1 MGGIA
6 LTQKGVCR
14 VVNLSKSG
22 VSLKCFSELEF
33 PNEFTID
40 IYDETGLD
48 LQELKVKKVWEKRPS
63 SLLQSE
69 LEFGGSFE
77 NLSTS
82 QEVQLYSYLMQ
93 RMLVDPTAPIQK

>member
-6 LTQKGVCR
+6 LTQKGVCQ
-14 VVNLSKSG
+14 VVNLSKGG
-22 VSLKCFSELEF
+22 VSLKCFSELEY
-33 PNEFTID
+33 PNEFTMD

-48 LQELKVKKVWEKRPS
+48 LQAIKVKKVWEKRPS
-63 SLLQSE
+63 NPSSLLQSG

-82 QEVQLYSYLMQ
+82 QEAQLYSYLMQ
-93 RMLVDPTAPIQK
+93 RMSVDKTI